1 MFICSFKL
9 NKTRVLSAI
18 AALCLSLTLVFLM
31 LPDPTDSTASA
42 GTVTVKDEQA
52 MVEYLESIGRTV
64 SPQALLIEEITI
76 PETFNEEYEE
86 YNQLQVSC
94 GFDLKK
100 YTGKNVKKYTYK
112 VLNYEDEKEEVVAN
126 LLVFEDT
133 VIGGDVS
140 STALG
145 GFCEGLMPNTEE
157 KASADEQ
164 KTEQPDDNE

>member
-94 GFDLKK
+94 GFDLSTCLLPTCLSAVEKCLFISS
-100 YTGKNVKKYTYK
+100 VH
-112 VLNYEDEKEEVVAN
+112 LNSIRLSFYY
-126 LLVFEDT
+126 
-133 VIGGDVS
+133 
-140 STALG
+140 
-145 GFCEGLMPNTEE
+145 
-157 KASADEQ
+157 
-164 KTEQPDDNE
+164 